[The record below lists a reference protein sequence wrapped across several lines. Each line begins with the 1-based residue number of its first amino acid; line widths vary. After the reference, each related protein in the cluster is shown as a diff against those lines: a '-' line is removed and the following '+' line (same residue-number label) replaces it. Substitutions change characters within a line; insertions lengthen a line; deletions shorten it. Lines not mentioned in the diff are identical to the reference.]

1 MLAAAC
7 FVASSRAAT
16 DADALTA
23 QGDAFDRQFQS
34 AQALAAYQQALAL
47 RPDSAELHRKIAKQ
61 YVEMVL
67 DERSRAAQVKLAQ
80 AGYDSAL
87 QAKALAPGDAEVRLT
102 VGVAAARLAYHTTN
116 PRRKME
122 LSRVAR
128 DEAAEAIKLK
138 PGYALAWHMMGR
150 WHYEMAGL
158 NPLLRMLAEAIYG
171 KLPESSYQQ
180 AVTNLKKATELEPG
194 RPLFHAELGR
204 AYVAT
209 GQTAEAR
216 RELQKSLSLPRKTRD
231 DAAAQERAKAE
242 LQAL

>member
-1 MLAAAC
+1 MLAATF
-7 FVASSRAAT
+7 FVASSRAAE

-23 QGDAFDRQFQS
+23 RGDALDRQFQS
-34 AQALAAYQQALAL
+34 TQALAAYQQALVL

-67 DERSRAAQVKLAQ
+67 DERSRAGQVKLAQ

-87 QAKALAPGDAEVRLT
+87 LAKALAPRDAEVRLT
-102 VGVAAARLAYHTTN
+102 VGVAAARLAYHSSN

-171 KLPESSYQQ
+171 KLPEASYQL
-180 AVTNLKKATELEPG
+180 ALTNLKKATELEPG

-209 GQTAEAR
+209 GQKAEAR

-231 DAAAQERAKAE
+231 DAAAQDRAKVE